1 MNKLEWLNIN
11 LFLVG
16 NMLLSSQPEELSVV
30 FSISIFVQSSSRQCN
45 LHAAIYFVDK
55 LTGTG
60 YFQVNACWH
69 SRSFLIFLLK
79 FQTFFFFFLNMYI

>member
-30 FSISIFVQSSSRQCN
+30 FSISIFVQSSSR
-45 LHAAIYFVDK
+45 
-55 LTGTG
+55 
-60 YFQVNACWH
+60 
-69 SRSFLIFLLK
+69 
-79 FQTFFFFFLNMYI
+79 